1 MKCLF
6 PLTALRSI
14 KTNPA
19 TGKKPVIL
27 SSNPK
32 EGYTDQKLE
41 LPCGKCLHC
50 RINRTR
56 EWAIRASH
64 EAALHPADQNH
75 FVLLTYDN
83 ENLPANGGVN
93 KTHVKK
99 FLDRI
104 RADCAWQGKNSPRTF
119 GCAEYGSKTS
129 RPHYHINIFGLQL
142 DDKIYLKNLK
152 QNKLFTSQ
160 YLTKKW
166 QLGAVTL
173 SPFSHLTAQ
182 YTAKYIIKALWAADT
197 QVGGNQGEAREQLP
211 PESRCA
217 TSTHPGLGAAFLDRY
232 AESIVSLG
240 ACEIDGALAPIPSY
254 YKKLLQKNHPNL
266 YKKLLQNNYKHITK
280 LARQED
286 RTLPTWVS
294 LASNFTRSLVL
305 EEVAKLNQER
315 KRQNED

>member
-6 PLTALRSI
+6 PLSALRSTKI
-14 KTNPA
+14 NPA

-32 EGYTDQKLE
+32 EGYTDQKLD

-64 EAALHPADQNH
+64 EAALYPADQNH
-75 FVLLTYDN
+75 FVLLTYND
-83 ENLPANGGVN
+83 ENLPADGGLN
-93 KTHVKK
+93 KIHVKK
-99 FLDRI
+99 FLDRL
-104 RADCAWQGKNSPRTF
+104 RADAAWKGIKSPRTF
-119 GCAEYGSKTS
+119 GCGEYGSKTS
-129 RPHYHINIFGLQL
+129 RPHYHINIFGLPL
-142 DDKIYLKNLK
+142 DDRVYLKNLK
-152 QNKLFTSQ
+152 QNKLYTSQ

-182 YTAKYIIKALWAADT
+182 YTAKYIIKALWAEDS
-197 QVGGNQGEAREQLP
+197 QVGGEEGEARQQLP
-211 PESRCA
+211 PEARIA
-217 TSTHPGLGAAFLDRY
+217 TSTHPGLGAQFLDRY

-240 ACEIDGALAPIPSY
+240 ACEIDGAMAPIPSY

-266 YKKLLQNNYKHITK
+266 YKKLLQNNYKIVER
-280 LARQED
+280 LRRQED
-286 RTLPTWVS
+286 KTLPAWAA
-294 LASNFTRSLVL
+294 LAQSTSRSLVI

>member
-6 PLTALRSI
+6 PLTGLRSI
-14 KTNPA
+14 KKNPE
-19 TGKKPVIL
+19 TGKRPVIL

-83 ENLPANGGVN
+83 QNLPADGGVN
-93 KTHVKK
+93 KTHVKE

-104 RADCAWQGKNSPRTF
+104 RSDCRYRGKNSPRTF

-142 DDKIYLKNLK
+142 DDLIYLKNLNK
-152 QNKLFTSQ
+152 NKLYTSQ
-160 YLTKKW
+160 YLTEKW

-197 QVGGNQGEAREQLP
+197 QVGGSGEACQQLP
-211 PESRCA
+211 PESRVA
-217 TSTHPGLGAAFLDRY
+217 TSTHPGLGAQFLDRY
-232 AESIVSLG
+232 AESIVALG

-254 YKKLLQKNHPNL
+254 YKKRLEKNHPEL
-266 YKKLLQNNYKHITK
+266 YKKLLQSNHKMVTK

-286 RTLPTWVS
+286 KTVPTWVALS
-294 LASNFTRSLVL
+294 SNFTRSLVI
-305 EEVAKLNQER
+305 EEVAILNQER
-315 KRQNED
+315 KRKNED